1 MHVKHKVREGE
12 SFLLL
17 TVETRMDN
25 RDMAASMRRKK
36 PEIKKRQIQKIV
48 ERVEILEEKIKNL
61 KASKKPSKEK
71 ETDNA

>member
-1 MHVKHKVREGE
+1 
-12 SFLLL
+12 
-17 TVETRMDN
+17 MDN
-25 RDMAASMRRKK
+25 RDMAASMRRKN
-36 PEIKKRQIQKIV
+36 PEIKKMQFQKIV